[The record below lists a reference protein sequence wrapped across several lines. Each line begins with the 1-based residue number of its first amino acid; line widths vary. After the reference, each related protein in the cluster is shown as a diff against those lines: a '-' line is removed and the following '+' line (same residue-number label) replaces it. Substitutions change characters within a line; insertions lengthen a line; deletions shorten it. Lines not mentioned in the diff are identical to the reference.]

1 MSRHAYCKCVGVC
14 CWSLIYGTWMVAIML
29 TLRLNRHRVTCP
41 NYTRTVIVKRNSGL
55 IGIVV
60 KCETSAVVRRESV
73 GLLVL

>member
-1 MSRHAYCKCVGVC
+1 
-14 CWSLIYGTWMVAIML
+14 ML